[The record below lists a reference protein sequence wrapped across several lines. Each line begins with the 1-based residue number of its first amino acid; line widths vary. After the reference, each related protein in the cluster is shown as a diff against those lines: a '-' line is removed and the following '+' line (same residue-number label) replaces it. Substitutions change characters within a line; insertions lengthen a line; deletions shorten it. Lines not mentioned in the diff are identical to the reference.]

1 MSARADG
8 WWKREVVSGREQR
21 EHTSVQKQKRTT
33 LGDELLGGYLGGA
46 VSGVSPV
53 SGLTP
58 L

>member
-21 EHTSVQKQKRTT
+21 EHTSVQKQKRTA
-33 LGDELLGGYLGGA
+33 LGDELLGYLGGA
-46 VSGVSPV
+46 VSGVSLV